1 MKIFGIVDLSTLDYP
16 KRCSSV
22 VFMSGCNMRCGYCH
36 NYLQMKR
43 NTYDIPPY
51 KVYKSID
58 LTFSEAV
65 VISGGEP
72 TLQPQ
77 ALMEFCRIVKREEGI
92 PIKLDTNGSN
102 LDTVKGLIQEGL
114 IDYLA
119 VDVKCAFEKYWDIA
133 KYDGS
138 KVEYNVKKLIKICK
152 REGIFIECRTTYI
165 PEKMDREDIRTIVK
179 TVKDC
184 DLYAL
189 QQFDSEHSW
198 KEEYRR
204 MREPTLEEL
213 TDLGR
218 MAKECISSVV
228 VRSKDGIVYL

>member
-1 MKIFGIVDLSTLDYP
+1 MKIFGIIDLSTLDYP

-43 NTYDIPPY
+43 NTYNIPPCQ
-51 KVYKSID
+51 VYKRID
-58 LTFSEAV
+58 LTFSEAIV
-65 VISGGEP
+65 VSGGEP

-77 ALMEFCRIVKREEGI
+77 ALTEFCRIVKREENL

-102 LDTVKGLIQEGL
+102 VDTVKRLIEEDL

-119 VDVKCAFEKYWDIA
+119 VDVKCAFDKYWDIA
-133 KYDGS
+133 QYHGS
-138 KVEYNVKKLIKICK
+138 KIEANVKKLIKICK
-152 REGIFIECRTTYI
+152 RENVFIECRTTYI
-165 PEKMDREDIRTIVK
+165 PEKMDKRDIYTIVK
-179 TVKDC
+179 TVKGC
-184 DLYAL
+184 NLYAL

-198 KEEYRR
+198 KEEYRK

-213 TDLGR
+213 VELGR
-218 MAKECISSVV
+218 LAREYIPNVA
-228 VRSKDGIVYL
+228 VRSKEGIVYL